1 MKPIRI
7 GTRGSKLALWQAET
21 VSRLLG
27 EAGCDN
33 EIVRIKTTG
42 DRRTDVSLAT
52 IGGKGLFIKE
62 IEEALGRGDVDI
74 AVHSLKDV
82 PSIIPDEFELVAFLP
97 RADARDAWVHPA
109 GVAFS
114 DMPAGSRIGTGSP
127 RRRTQI
133 RRLRPDLEVLEIR
146 GNVDT
151 RLSKVRAGEYD
162 GLLLA
167 TAGLVRLGLDDAITG
182 HFALS
187 EITPAAGQGIVGIE
201 ILASRDDLRE
211 TLARINDSD
220 AEVAARVERG
230 VLGRFGTL
238 LACYTP
244 IAVHAELTLTAIHC
258 HGFVSSLDGDEAIRV
273 FHEAG
278 RRQVDTIVDLV
289 YRSMVSEGAME
300 IIRGSASE
308 P

>member
-7 GTRGSKLALWQAET
+7 GTRGSKLALWQANT

-27 EAGCDN
+27 EAGYEN
-33 EIVRIKTTG
+33 EIVRISTTG
-42 DRRTDVSLAT
+42 DRRTDVPLAT

-62 IEEALGRGDVDI
+62 IEEALDRGEIDI

-82 PSIIPDEFELVAFLP
+82 PSIIPEQFELVAFLP
-97 RADARDAWVHPA
+97 RADARDAWVQPD
-109 GVAFS
+109 GRSFS

-127 RRRTQI
+127 RRRTQL
-133 RRLRPDLEVLEIR
+133 RQLRPDLEVLEIR

-151 RLSKVRAGEYD
+151 RLSKVKSGEYD

-182 HFALS
+182 HFTFS

-211 TLARINDSD
+211 PLSKISDGDAATSARI
-220 AEVAARVERG
+220 ERG

-238 LACYTP
+238 LDCYTP
-244 IAVHAELTLTAIHC
+244 IAVHAELTPSSIHC
-258 HGFVSSLDGDEAIRV
+258 YAFVSTLEGDKALRAFE
-273 FHEAG
+273 ESG
-278 RRQVDTIVDLV
+278 RMQEDMLVDLV
-289 YRSMVSEGAME
+289 YRSLVDQGAIA
-300 IIRGSASE
+300 IIESTTGQ
-308 P
+308 